1 MTAVAKPPDVT
12 TLSGRVSD
20 SVARLRRAMRRAA
33 RVHQPGMA
41 LSVAQ
46 LELLSVVEEHAGSRP
61 GDLATLLRLAPN
73 SVSTLANALVAA
85 RMLTRSAGS
94 IDRRAV
100 EYTLTAQG
108 VDQVGRWRT
117 TNTGLLQ
124 GALQT
129 LTPGDLQVLSAA
141 LPVLDRLI
149 AAINEQS
156 DPSGQSGER
165 TAVASA

>member
-1 MTAVAKPPDVT
+1 MTHGLDVT
-12 TLSGRVSD
+12 SLSGRVSD

-33 RVHQPGMA
+33 RVRQPGMA

-46 LELLSVVEEHAGSRP
+46 LELLSVVEDHPASRP

-85 RMLTRSAGS
+85 GMLTRSSGS

-100 EYTLTAQG
+100 EYTLTARG
-108 VDQVGRWRT
+108 AGQVGQWRT
-117 TNTGLLQ
+117 TNAGLLQ
-124 GALQT
+124 SALQT
-129 LTPGDLQVLSAA
+129 LAARDLQVLSAA

-156 DPSGQSGER
+156 EPSDQSGGGE
-165 TAVASA
+165 AVASG